1 MKSAQEY
8 RSLAAKAAAEALDPR
23 YPTVLRARFGTAER
37 AYRHHAEQA
46 DRLAISPTERVR
58 IQVRRTSFPSKN

>member
-8 RSLAAKAAAEALDPR
+8 RTLAAKAAAEALDLH

-46 DRLAISPTERVR
+46 ERLANQPDREGLDPSPSDQLPV
-58 IQVRRTSFPSKN
+58 K

>member
-23 YPTVLRARFGTAER
+23 YPTILRARFGAAER
-37 AYRHHAEQA
+37 AYR
-46 DRLAISPTERVR
+46 RLADQTERLTNQPDR
-58 IQVRRTSFPSKN
+58 EGLDPSPSGQLPVK